1 MRLAVHYAEPGGWY
15 YEWCTR
21 ADTLAEA
28 TACIYP
34 DVGCIH
40 QGYNMPDSRVVDAIE
55 DGKPVKRT
63 VPIPELEARAESLAS
78 ATAFLVPQLARAT
91 PAWEAFRVHEE
102 RTIRARAKR
111 QALEERVLA
120 EERARLGPPAPRAP

>member
-40 QGYNMPDSRVVDAIE
+40 QGYNIKAARE
-55 DGKPVKRT
+55 GKADRT
-63 VPIPELEARAESLAS
+63 EAEACAETLTL
-78 ATAFLVPQLARAT
+78 ATAFLEPQLARAT
-91 PAWEAFRVHEE
+91 PVWEAARVQEE
-102 RTIRARAKR
+102 RTIRAKAKR

-120 EERARLGPPAPRAP
+120 EERARLAPPAPRAP